1 MSPGRGRSGDPHTRP
16 SWRPASRHGPPAPAR
31 PPAVDAL
38 VRLDLGRQP
47 ARRDEAGPERGDPH
61 PAALATAASTVRW
74 AGEIPSRR
82 ADTRVAAMKPIAR
95 ERPAPHEP
103 AASTMIAGLER
114 VRRFAWRGNGR
125 RALQL
130 VSDVEGVAL
139 DIAEPGEPL
148 EPDGDRARSAAP
160 GARAA
165 AGASA
170 SSAAASRTTPAR
182 SRTAPSV
189 GATVRSLDRLR
200 GGDRRPSHGG
210 ALPPG
215 KQQGP

>member
-1 MSPGRGRSGDPHTRP
+1 
-16 SWRPASRHGPPAPAR
+16 
-31 PPAVDAL
+31 
-38 VRLDLGRQP
+38 
-47 ARRDEAGPERGDPH
+47 
-61 PAALATAASTVRW
+61 
-74 AGEIPSRR
+74 
-82 ADTRVAAMKPIAR
+82 MKPIAR

-139 DIAEPGEPL
+139 DIAEPGEPP
-148 EPDGDRARSAAP
+148 EPDGTAPAPPPRAHEPLRRLREF
-160 GARAA
+160 GARIADDP
-165 AGASA
+165 
-170 SSAAASRTTPAR
+170 RTIPNCAERRRDSEVAR
-182 SRTAPSV
+182 PPSW
-189 GATVRSLDRLR
+189 R
-200 GGDRRPSHGG
+200 DRRPSHGG